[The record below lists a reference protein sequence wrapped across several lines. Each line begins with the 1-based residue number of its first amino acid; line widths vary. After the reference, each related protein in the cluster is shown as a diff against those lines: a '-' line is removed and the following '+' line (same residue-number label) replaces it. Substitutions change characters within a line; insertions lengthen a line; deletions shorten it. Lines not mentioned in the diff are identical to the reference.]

1 MSLLKRSLLLIAL
14 VLAAHDGGSAT
25 GGGSYLLW
33 AERTAHRSGH
43 SALSAADRHQSDA
56 PERNGD
62 SPGKLSAPRAA
73 QPQS

>member
-14 VLAAHDGGSAT
+14 VLAPTTVAQPP
-25 GGGSYLLW
+25 GGGSYLFW

-43 SALSAADRHQSDA
+43 SALSATNRHQSDV

-62 SPGKLSAPRAA
+62 SPGEPGAPRAA
-73 QPQS
+73 